1 MKMISNSNF
10 KFNATSRA
18 NFYIEEALR
27 MVKLFKTNGNTPLT
41 CKETAEII
49 GRTHQRVSAIAS
61 HCDLFKVE
69 KKKVDELFTCI
80 KAVIPTEILRQDNGK
95 YSVIV
100 GCWCAYRDI
109 EKIDMDGKYALL
121 YKTVPIY
128 KTYISLFN
136 ENINLT

>member
-1 MKMISNSNF
+1 MINNSNF
-10 KFNATSRA
+10 NFNATSRA
-18 NFYIEEALR
+18 NFYIKEALR

-41 CKETAEII
+41 CKEIGEII
-49 GRTHQRVSAIAS
+49 GRNHQRVSAIAS

-69 KKKVDELFTCI
+69 KKKVDENFTCI
-80 KAVIPTEILRQDNGK
+80 KRVIPTEVLRQDNGK
-95 YSVIV
+95 YSVIA
-100 GCWCAYRDI
+100 GCCYAYRNV